1 MGNKFGFFVLGG
13 RCWNLLVWNVVAA
26 PLSVLPVLILTYGGG
41 EDLVSELLVKAGF
54 TTGVVASVKH
64 KIH

>member
-1 MGNKFGFFVLGG
+1 M
-13 RCWNLLVWNVVAA
+13 AA